1 MDIEFDLYGIR
12 FVANGKKSFKNP
24 QKHEDVTFEVAAQV
38 FFDPFLRVVDA
49 SHSTESR
56 EAIIGMD
63 EASRLLFVVHVELE
77 QDRIRIISA
86 RKATRDER
94 RFYEDY

>member
-86 RKATRDER
+86 RKAPRDER